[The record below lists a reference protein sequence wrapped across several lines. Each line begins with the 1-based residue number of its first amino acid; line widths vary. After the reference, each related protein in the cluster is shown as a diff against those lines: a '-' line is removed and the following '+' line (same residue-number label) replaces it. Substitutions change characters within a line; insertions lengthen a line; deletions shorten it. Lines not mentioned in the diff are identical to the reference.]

1 MAKKLNPMLV
11 QNELVKKN
19 IFIFTPLEFQRLFSV
34 SEKAATFFIFDHT
47 KRGLFSK
54 LKNGLYALTSALPSE
69 LLIANKLYQ
78 PSYVSFEYALSYHHL
93 IPETIY
99 TITSATTKPTREFE
113 ALDKVFHYYKIKK
126 EAFLGYEP
134 RKIDNVTVLIAE
146 PEKALIDYLYFVSLG
161 KKRLSER
168 LVTKNLSKKRILD
181 YTKTFK
187 REHLIALTKE
197 IL

>member
-1 MAKKLNPMLV
+1 MNPLEVQKKLR
-11 QNELVKKN
+11 ESN
-19 IFIFTPLEFQRLFSV
+19 ILIFTPLEFQRIFGI
-34 SEKAATFFIFDHT
+34 SENEAFNFLKYQT
-47 KRGLFSK
+47 KKGLFVR
-54 LKNGLYALTSALPSE
+54 LRNGVYSLTSNIPSE
-69 LLIANKLYQ
+69 FIVANKLYQ
-78 PSYVSFEYALSYHHL
+78 PSYISFEYALSYYHL

-113 ALDKVFHYYKIKK
+113 ALDKVFRYYKIKK

-146 PEKALIDYLYFVSLG
+146 PEKALVDYLYFVSLG

-168 LVTKNLSKKRILD
+168 LVTKNLNKRKIFD
-181 YTKTFK
+181 YAKAF
-187 REHLIALTKE
+187 RRGSLIALTKE